1 MSRPRAGAAVVS
13 LPVLDLR
20 REPDHASELASQ
32 LLLGEAVDVLGRSA
46 GGRWL
51 RVRGRLDGYSGWAR
65 AWGLVLASRARV
77 ARWLAL
83 ARHQVVAMH
92 TEALTDARSGGVV
105 SPLHWRSRVIRRALK
120 AGRALVELPDG
131 RLGWLPARAIAPLG
145 ARAPGILERIQSI
158 TGTPYLWGGR
168 SAMALDCSGFTQLV
182 MAEQG
187 VSLPRD
193 AREQWRSCRDIAVRD
208 HARLGDL
215 VFFGAAESGQA
226 HVGIFLGDGYFVHAR
241 GRVGINSLDPD
252 NLLCDSELVAQ
263 FRGIGRPPANWRP
276 RSGKS
281 A

>member
-1 MSRPRAGAAVVS
+1 MSRPEGRAAVVS

-46 GGRWL
+46 NGHWL
-51 RVRGRLDGYSGWAR
+51 RVRGRQDGYPGWAR
-65 AWGLVLASRARV
+65 AWGLVPASPARV

-83 ARHQVVAMH
+83 ARHQVREIR
-92 TEALTDARSGGVV
+92 TEALADVRSGGVV

-145 ARAPGILERIQSI
+145 ARAPGILGRIQSL

-193 AREQWRSCRDIAVRD
+193 ARDQWRLCHDIAARD

-252 NLLCDSELVAQ
+252 NLLCDSELAAQ